1 MLECGGLFTLLA
13 LSLEG
18 SFEGPPLLRHN
29 NELTF
34 FNNV

>member
-1 MLECGGLFTLLA
+1 LECGGLFTLLA

-18 SFEGPPLLRHN
+18 IFKGPPLLLDN
-29 NELTF
+29 NELTL

>member
-18 SFEGPPLLRHN
+18 PPLLRHN
-29 NELTF
+29 NELRF